1 MTCDIFPFS
10 SREQE
15 VTSSGQSIDAGS
27 EVMDGSSNWEFKEGM
42 LIKPRKS
49 ICLEIK

>member
-1 MTCDIFPFS
+1 MCDVFPFS
-10 SREQE
+10 FREQE

-42 LIKPRKS
+42 VIKSRKS
-49 ICLEIK
+49 KCLEIK